1 MRAGKLFVKERGWGL
16 QKHMQEKVMSEKI
29 VFRIQLRY
37 WPWTEAFYQQGKQI
51 IGVYVQV
58 G

>member
-29 VFRIQLRY
+29 VFRIDPYEIAIFVDEKILAIHMIQ
-37 WPWTEAFYQQGKQI
+37 FI
-51 IGVYVQV
+51 
-58 G
+58 